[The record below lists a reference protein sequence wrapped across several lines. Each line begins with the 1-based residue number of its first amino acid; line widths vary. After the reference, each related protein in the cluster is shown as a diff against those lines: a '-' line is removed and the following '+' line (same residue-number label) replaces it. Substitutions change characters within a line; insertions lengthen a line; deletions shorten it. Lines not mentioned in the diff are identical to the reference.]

1 MRTLAPLCVLA
12 AAFVLVLSL
21 FAAVPVYAFDSPQI
35 ILQSSFVDSGG
46 NLNVVG
52 TVRNFAPAPVQVT
65 VGVQTDDGR
74 ILQAPT
80 YGRVIW
86 PLTDS
91 PFKFVLKGDKTK
103 AGEPFIMDIREIEAT
118 YYNTLVLSYDS
129 MAVGEEKAFIGTV
142 KNTGPFA
149 MRNVS
154 VFAAVHSPDH
164 ALQLDTVRSNV
175 IPVIQPGEE
184 LEFIAIPDPAI
195 RASVLYYS
203 CAGLDYDEPIT
214 TLDAGDGKFV
224 AYSLYAIAQVSKL
237 RYESETDSIAFGV
250 RPYAPN
256 GGPLSIKI
264 PQLAQNHTVTVM
276 VDGQLDEKATVR
288 SDGRTMFIDFYVP
301 KGDHQV
307 QIQGVRNVPELPF
320 DTFTLAGATAAS
332 IAAAMRFK
340 AAFKIS

>member
-1 MRTLAPLCVLA
+1 
-12 AAFVLVLSL
+12 
-21 FAAVPVYAFDSPQI
+21 
-35 ILQSSFVDSGG
+35 
-46 NLNVVG
+46 
-52 TVRNFAPAPVQVT
+52 
-65 VGVQTDDGR
+65 
-74 ILQAPT
+74 
-80 YGRVIW
+80 
-86 PLTDS
+86 
-91 PFKFVLKGDKTK
+91 
-103 AGEPFIMDIREIEAT
+103 MDIREIEAT

-129 MAVGEEKAFIGTV
+129 MAVGEEKAFMGTV

-195 RASVLYYS
+195 GARVLYYS

-214 TLDAGDGKFV
+214 TLDAGNGKFV

-256 GGPLSIKI
+256 GGPLTIKI

-276 VDGQLDEKATVR
+276 VDGQLDEKASVR
-288 SDGRTMFIDFYVP
+288 GDGRTMFIDFYVP

-320 DTFTLAGATAAS
+320 DTFTLAGATAAA

>member
-1 MRTLAPLCVLA
+1 MRTLVPLCVLA

-21 FAAVPVYAFDSPQI
+21 FAAVPVHAFDSPQI

-129 MAVGEEKAFIGTV
+129 MAVGEEKAFMGTV

-195 RASVLYYS
+195 GARVLYYS

-214 TLDAGDGKFV
+214 TLDAGNGKFV

-256 GGPLSIKI
+256 GGPLTIKI

-276 VDGQLDEKATVR
+276 VDGQLDEKASVR
-288 SDGRTMFIDFYVP
+288 GDGRTMFIDFYVP

-320 DTFTLAGATAAS
+320 DTFTLAGATAAA

>member
-1 MRTLAPLCVLA
+1 MRTLVPLCVLA

-21 FAAVPVYAFDSPQI
+21 FAAVPVHAFDSPQI

-129 MAVGEEKAFIGTV
+129 MAVGEEKAFMGTV

-195 RASVLYYS
+195 VARVLYYS

-214 TLDAGDGKFV
+214 TLDAGNGKFV

-256 GGPLSIKI
+256 GGPLTIKI

-276 VDGQLDEKATVR
+276 VDGQLDEKASVR
-288 SDGRTMFIDFYVP
+288 GDGRTMFIDFYVP

-320 DTFTLAGATAAS
+320 DTFTLAGATAAA